1 MVESL
6 CPCPLCARHIRVSEE
21 YCHFCGAGVRFAPV
35 TAPRGRLSQLRREVQ
50 LAFGAS
56 LLGVATASCVP
67 DARSAPAAIPKGA
80 ESVPKRVGEAQKLAA
95 STPGP
100 ADASANRA
108 SVTNRDAEPA
118 PTVVAIYGGS
128 SVAIY
133 ETVEYARDSLV
144 IDAEGERTLLAL
156 KEVLDAFDCDIAIQG
171 HAGRDEAKAAEW
183 LSKRRAELVR
193 QKLIALGAD
202 AKRLDVE
209 AFGASRP
216 RATSQG
222 APALDR
228 RVSFSFHANVN
239 GDRRG
244 CDESDRRAQ

>member
-6 CPCPLCARHIRVSEE
+6 CPCPLCARHIRVSEN
-21 YCHFCGAGVRFAPV
+21 YCHFCGVGVRFAS
-35 TAPRGRLSQLRREVQ
+35 AAALRGRLSHLRREVQ
-50 LAFGAS
+50 IAFGAS

-67 DARSAPAAIPKGA
+67 DPRGASAATPEGA
-80 ESVPKRVGEAQKLAA
+80 ESMSKRAGGARKRAE
-95 STPGP
+95 STPDP

-108 SVTNRDAEPA
+108 SVMNGDAEPA
-118 PTVVAIYGGS
+118 PAVVAIYGGS

-144 IDAEGERTLLAL
+144 IDAEGERTLVAL
-156 KEVLDAFDCDIAIQG
+156 KEVLGAFDCDIAIQG

-193 QKLIALGAD
+193 QRLIALGAD
-202 AKRLDVE
+202 GKRLDVE

-216 RATSQG
+216 RTTSHG
-222 APALDR
+222 APARDR
-228 RVSFSFHANVN
+228 RVSFFFHANVN
-239 GDRRG
+239 GHRRG